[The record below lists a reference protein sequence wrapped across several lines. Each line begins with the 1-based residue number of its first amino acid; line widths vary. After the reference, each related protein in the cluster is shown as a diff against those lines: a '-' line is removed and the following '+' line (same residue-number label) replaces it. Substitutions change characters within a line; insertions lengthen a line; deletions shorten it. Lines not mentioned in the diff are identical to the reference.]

1 MMDKGNGLYPEL
13 TEEGKEQAQT
23 AINNVREGMKKAA
36 LNVIEQ
42 ELSDCY
48 TDIAKWVESDSWLN
62 YRNSIIQE
70 IAGYRSLNK
79 SESKVIRDRILMENR
94 DSLIKD
100 LNNDLIEKVD
110 QLEKQISYMRDTSR

>member
-1 MMDKGNGLYPEL
+1 MDKGNGLYPEL